1 MGLAKIIKETRK
13 GIAALPESKKK
24 KAKDLGFDTETV
36 LYHGTMQDVDAFEP
50 GYEDG
55 LIFLTPDPGFASYWA
70 GKGKL
75 QDRKG
80 EISAYDRYK
89 TQKEKLFEDMGR
101 PEFGTPEYDEL
112 VNRITEIYRQE
123 NNAFKTVYPVVTRVQ
138 KTFVPEMHYGML
150 EELFGSER
158 FNAPFSS
165 DFPRYSD
172 ALKSGAYLLY
182 ETPEVINFL
191 KSKGFDSVAL
201 REDTYSKKGREGP
214 YSTIAV
220 FEPEKIRS
228 INAEFDPKEKNS
240 PQILKAGGGAVGYD
254 EIDIF
259 GGA

>member
-1 MGLAKIIKETRK
+1 MGLAKIIKEARK
-13 GIAALPESKKK
+13 GIAALPESKKE

-36 LYHGTMQDVDAFEP
+36 LYHGSMQDVDAFEP
-50 GYEDG
+50 GYDDG
-55 LIFLTPDPGFASYWA
+55 LIFLTPDPQFAVNWA

-75 QDRKG
+75 QQRKG
-80 EISAYDRYK
+80 ELDAYDRYK
-89 TQKEKLFEDMGR
+89 PQTEKLYEDMGS
-101 PEFGTPEYDEL
+101 PEFGTPEYDAFDEL
-112 VNRITEIYRQE
+112 RRNITQQE
-123 NNAFKTVYPVVTRVQ
+123 RNAFKTVYPVVTRVE

-172 ALKSGAYLLY
+172 ALKAGAYLLY

-191 KSKGFDSVAL
+191 KSKGFDSIAL
-201 REDTYSKKGREGP
+201 REDTFSKEAREAP

-240 PQILKAGGGAVGYD
+240 PQILKASGGAVGYD
-254 EIDIF
+254 AIDIF
-259 GGA
+259 GGH